1 MPLRDGVQLT
11 TSLSDGTTA
20 VVRSP
25 VTNSVAGA
33 IEIQELIDR
42 NEWAAESGDP
52 AAYARHLRLKPLAGV
67 PPKSVIL
74 QVDKGD
80 RVVTN
85 PASTAVIRAG
95 DLADRTTFY
104 RNDLAFSANP
114 TSPAEW
120 PHVFL
125 IAVNFPAVAEVSLA
139 AQQQIVSLF
148 ASNGSLVIDP
158 DPFHVDDDLNP
169 ATPPKE
175 VSEFEVPIVPPFPE
189 GLNYLP

>member
-67 PPKSVIL
+67 PRRSLSSSKWTRGIEWLPT
-74 QVDKGD
+74 
-80 RVVTN
+80 R
-85 PASTAVIRAG
+85 RA
-95 DLADRTTFY
+95 R
-104 RNDLAFSANP
+104 R
-114 TSPAEW
+114 
-120 PHVFL
+120 
-125 IAVNFPAVAEVSLA
+125 
-139 AQQQIVSLF
+139 LF
-148 ASNGSLVIDP
+148 ARETWQIGPRSTGTIW
-158 DPFHVDDDLNP
+158 
-169 ATPPKE
+169 
-175 VSEFEVPIVPPFPE
+175 PFPQIRLRLRS
-189 GLNYLP
+189 GPTFS

>member
-114 TSPAEW
+114 TSPAVA
-120 PHVFL
+120 PR
-125 IAVNFPAVAEVSLA
+125 FP
-139 AQQQIVSLF
+139 
-148 ASNGSLVIDP
+148 DC
-158 DPFHVDDDLNP
+158 
-169 ATPPKE
+169 
-175 VSEFEVPIVPPFPE
+175 SEFPGSSG
-189 GLNYLP
+189 GLARSTTTDRLPLCLQRLSSDRSRSIPC